1 MIIAGVMRFSGA
13 EIVTD
18 VQLKSKRSGGKIKFF
33 NFKLFLKA
41 FITKFK

>member
-18 VQLKSKRSGGKIKFF
+18 VQLKSKRSGGKIKLLI
-33 NFKLFLKA
+33 KLFLKA

>member
-1 MIIAGVMRFSGA
+1 MIIAGVMRFSGS

-18 VQLKSKRSGGKIKFF
+18 VQLKSKRSGGKIKLFI
-33 NFKLFLKA
+33 KPFLKA